1 MPSGGWGPPTD
12 CALME
17 DPEMAQVAEQKDPEL
32 ASSHG
37 HTEIMTISDQL
48 LMRETEKQAEKI
60 PYK

>member
-1 MPSGGWGPPTD
+1 
-12 CALME
+12 ME

-37 HTEIMTISDQL
+37 YTEIMTISDQL

-60 PYK
+60 PYN